1 METFTALCLGFFWG
15 CVITELCEKY
25 KKKHKYC
32 CSSSQTDTVPLEDP
46 LLPKTEDIKEE

>member
-32 CSSSQTDTVPLEDP
+32 CSSSQTECLEDP
-46 LLPKTEDIKEE
+46 LIPKTEDIKEE

>member
-25 KKKHKYC
+25 KKKHKCC
-32 CSSSQTDTVPLEDP
+32 CSSSQTECLEET
-46 LLPKTEDIKEE
+46 LLTKKDEDKEE

>member
-32 CSSSQTDTVPLEDP
+32 CSSSQTECLEDP
-46 LLPKTEDIKEE
+46 LIPKTEDVKEE

>member
-25 KKKHKYC
+25 KKKHKSC
-32 CSSSQTDTVPLEDP
+32 CSSSQTECLEEA
-46 LLPKTEDIKEE
+46 LLTKKDEDKEE